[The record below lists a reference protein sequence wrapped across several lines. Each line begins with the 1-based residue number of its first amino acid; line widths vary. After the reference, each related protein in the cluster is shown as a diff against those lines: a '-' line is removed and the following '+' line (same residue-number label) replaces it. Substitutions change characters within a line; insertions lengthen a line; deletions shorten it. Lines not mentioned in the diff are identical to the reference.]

1 MGNENELTK
10 SKTQLETMAWSY
22 FCGHFSI
29 FICVTH
35 FLPFWATW
43 QNEILLPFM
52 QFTFVLSQNVPPKH
66 CENFKVVFSLC
77 FLLLLLHLCT
87 YFLCHSLYQQETPFF
102 LPYILLPIGSPLI
115 FLLPFYL
122 HRSCLC
128 LHPFKIFSCSG
139 LAITWP
145 PLTHFSL

>member
-1 MGNENELTK
+1 MKMSLQNQKHNWKLWHDLT
-10 SKTQLETMAWSY
+10 SVDISQFLFVWHIFFHSEQLDKMKFY
-22 FCGHFSI
+22 FHSCSLRLY
-29 FICVTH
+29 C
-35 FLPFWATW
+35 
-43 QNEILLPFM
+43 
-52 QFTFVLSQNVPPKH
+52 PKMCH
-66 CENFKVVFSLC
+66 QSTVNNFKVIFSLC

-128 LHPFKIFSCSG
+128 LHPFKLFPCSG